1 MSLPHMSVATIKSPE
16 FINLQPL
23 EISPFMSK
31 CEIKVFYL
39 GENRNGTFINEDT
52 AREMAKTLRGCPI
65 VGSYRDEKEDFT
77 DHGEQVIFDS
87 EGITFNCLTKP
98 YGFVSPDAD
107 VWFQEFEDE
116 DEFGNK
122 TTRKYM
128 MTTGYLWT
136 EQYPEAKQVFADGGK
151 PHSME
156 LDNETLQGHWAE
168 NPAKGL
174 DFFII
179 TDAIFSKLC
188 ILGDDVEPCFE
199 GSSVTAPTMSKFS
212 LDADFKNTLF
222 NMMKQLQ
229 YALKGEDNMDKE
241 NFNPEVSEEV
251 VATPEQEFAK
261 KDEDEDKKKGCHTAE
276 DAYENAEGGDDAAA
290 EDDAPAAEPEGEA
303 EGAEEPNEDGEA
315 DPEPE
320 KEEEGEPE
328 SEFTISKEQYEELQ
342 GKYEQLEKINAELL
356 AFKETIENE
365 KKDAL
370 IAEFYMLSDEDKKDV
385 VENKTSYSLDEI
397 KAKLAV
403 IAYDRKVSFE
413 QESDQNFDNNMENVN
428 LVLSNYSVNDHDVST
443 PDWVKA
449 VEDTANN
456 M

>member
-1 MSLPHMSVATIKSPE
+1 MSLPHMSVATIKSPQ
-16 FINLQPL
+16 FINLEPL

-52 AREMAKTLRGCPI
+52 AKEMAKTLRGCPI
-65 VGSYRDEKEDFT
+65 VGAYKDTKQDFT
-77 DHGEQVIFDS
+77 DHGEEVIFNS
-87 EGITFNCLTKP
+87 EGITFNCLTRP

-107 VWFQEFEDE
+107 VWFQEFEDQ

-122 TTRKYM
+122 ILRDYM

-136 EQYPEAKQVFADGGK
+136 EQYPEAKQVFDDGGK
-151 PHSME
+151 PQSME
-156 LDNETLQGHWAE
+156 LDNKTLQGHWAE
-168 NPAKGL
+168 NVAKGL

-229 YALKGEDNMDKE
+229 YALKGENNMDKE
-241 NFNPEVSEEV
+241 NLNPEVSEEV

-261 KDEDEDKKKGCHTAE
+261 KDDKDKKKNCHTTE
-276 DAYENAEGGDDAAA
+276 DSYEAAAA
-290 EDDAPAAEPEGEA
+290 EDGAPAAEPAEEEAVEPEA
-303 EGAEEPNEDGEA
+303 EAEPEAEESV
-315 DPEPE
+315 
-320 KEEEGEPE
+320 EEEAEAEEEKVE

-370 IAEFYMLSDEDKKDV
+370 IAEFYMLSEEDKKDV
-385 VENKTSYSLDEI
+385 VENKASYTYDEI

-403 IAYDRKVSFE
+403 IAYERKVSFE
-413 QESDQNFDNNMENVN
+413 QESDQNFDNNMENAN
-428 LVLSNYSVNDHDVST
+428 LVLQNYAMNNDDVST